1 MKKGIF
7 VFRGKTLEPP
17 YITRQEADRI
27 YLNDQQIYPFPQIK
41 EPPKHEAVEPLFPIP
56 QKVGN
61 VLGDFY
67 VSWQS
72 GLVKDEKNRIK
83 NACGFERDHDLVK
96 DTEDRIMDA
105 DTFIQSYEHQ
115 KEALIDVLKS
125 EDIPCKETEEY
136 HDIAIPIE
144 KEWGIIALFNEAERI
159 RIIEE
164 ADKKCPV
171 PPTYP
176 YRDAAK
182 FKTYVKTALAE
193 GDVLIMDEGVM
204 EFIPHHAVED
214 MEKEVSGFNTL
225 ATPEKVDELRE
236 KISPDRERP
245 YPKIKSAVIFLPYY
259 SWQKRV
265 TGSYA
270 RYPFSLA
277 TSLKSRGYRV
287 WIFTDEAVS
296 LDTWSRFLS
305 KGQALNIRAIYNQG
319 HGHKNRIAVGTYRR
333 GGNHYYFTDQF
344 VYRYANLKKTIVY
357 IYSCLTL
364 ADDRLAAAFLNKG
377 ACTYGG
383 WKTVALTNPRRCD
396 KRDGIFWRPIIN
408 VGSTTGD
415 ACRALNTYDP
425 TFECRGNNRCKL
437 C

>member
-17 YITRQEADRI
+17 YIIRQEADRI
-27 YLNDQQIYPFPQIK
+27 LLNDQQIYPLPEIK
-41 EPPKHEAVEPLFPIP
+41 EPPKREAVEPLFPIP
-56 QKVGN
+56 QKVED

-67 VSWQS
+67 TSWQS
-72 GLVKDEKNRIK
+72 GLIKDEKNRIK
-83 NACGFERDHDLVK
+83 NACGFERDQNLIK

-105 DTFIQSYEHQ
+105 DIFIEDYENQ
-115 KEALIDVLKS
+115 KKALIDVLKS

-136 HDIAIPIE
+136 HDILIPIE
-144 KEWGIIALFNEAERI
+144 KEWGVIALFNEAERI
-159 RIIEE
+159 RVIEE
-164 ADKKCPV
+164 VDKKCPIT
-171 PPTYP
+171 PTYP

-182 FKTYVKTALAE
+182 FKTYVKTALTE

-214 MEKEVSGFNTL
+214 MEKEISGFDTL
-225 ATPEKVDELRE
+225 EPPEKVDELR
-236 KISPDRERP
+236 KKLPLDYNQP
-245 YPKIKSAVIFLPYY
+245 YPRIKSAVIFLPFY

-265 TGSYA
+265 TGSHA

-277 TSLKSRGYRV
+277 TSLKSRRYRV
-287 WIFTDEAVS
+287 WMFTDDAVS
-296 LDTWSRFLS
+296 LDTWSKFLS
-305 KGQALNIRAIYNQG
+305 KGHTLNIKAIYNQG
-319 HGHKNRIAVGTYRR
+319 HGNKNLIAVGTSRR
-333 GGNHYYFTDQF
+333 GGNYYFTDQF
-344 VYRYANLKKTIVY
+344 VYRYANLRKTIVY
-357 IYSCLTL
+357 VYSCLTL

-383 WKTVALTNPRRCD
+383 WKTPALSNPRHCD
-396 KRDGIFWRPIIN
+396 TRDSIFWRPIIN

-415 ACRALNTYDP
+415 ACRALNTFDP

-437 C
+437 R